1 MNQEN
6 STLEQQ
12 LKHAVALL
20 YDGEQAP
27 KVIATG
33 EELLAAEI
41 LAIANEHEIPICENP
56 ALIQVLKQLEI
67 GDEIPKELYIAIAHI
82 LAFAMSLSDL
92 RSLK

>member
-1 MNQEN
+1 MNQQN
-6 STLEQQ
+6 AILEQQ

-33 EELLAAEI
+33 EDALAAEI
-41 LAIANEHEIPICENP
+41 LSIANEHEIPICENP
-56 ALIQVLKQLEI
+56 ALIQVLRQLEI

-82 LAFAMSLSDL
+82 LAFAMSLSDT
-92 RSLK
+92 RQPA